1 MVSQIHPLNGCLQ
14 SFLLVFSVFHQKVSN
29 WEFVIASIII
39 IIAIVVHLC
48 CVFTITNIQT
58 NTVGNVRM
66 Y

>member
-1 MVSQIHPLNGCLQ
+1 MC
-14 SFLLVFSVFHQKVSN
+14 HQKVSN
-29 WEFVIASIII
+29 WEFVIASII